1 MRLWLFL
8 NFFFLSLICLLF
20 SLCFFLFWIHLH
32 FEILIFFIFIFI
44 FLLFLYFFIWLS
56 FWLRLRLWIWQ
67 VFILCRLILLR
78 WFFFNSAALWFLLLF
93 LLISLWEIF
102 LEISILLELIRE
114 GDARFDIKVCW
125 DNTIFLSDAIIRIIH
140 ISWLIRL

>member
-8 NFFFLSLICLLF
+8 NFFYLPLICLLF
-20 SLCFFLFWIHLH
+20 SLCFFIFWIHLH
-32 FEILIFFIFIFI
+32 FEILIIFIFI
-44 FLLFLYFFIWLS
+44 FLLFLYFFIWLR

-78 WFFFNSAALWFLLLF
+78 WFFFDSAALWFLLLF
-93 LLISLWEIF
+93 YLISIWEIF
-102 LEISILLELIRE
+102 FEISILLELIRE

-125 DNTIFLSDAIIRIIH
+125 GNTIFLSDAIIRIIH